1 MDYKELTRRYL
12 SAQTTLEEEAELL
25 KSRPAVSDTEGR
37 AIEAMIYHAQKQRQE
52 SVAIR
57 MHEPRRGWQMVAALA
72 ASVVMLLGIFH
83 LTKPQT
89 IYGYYNGE
97 PVTSLAEAEQMTEEL
112 FGNMLLAESGAEGI
126 LEDMFYLNY

>member
-1 MDYKELTRRYL
+1 
-12 SAQTTLEEEAELL
+12 
-25 KSRPAVSDTEGR
+25 
-37 AIEAMIYHAQKQRQE
+37 
-52 SVAIR
+52 
-57 MHEPRRGWQMVAALA
+57 MHEPRRGWQVVAALA

>member
-1 MDYKELTRRYL
+1 
-12 SAQTTLEEEAELL
+12 
-25 KSRPAVSDTEGR
+25 
-37 AIEAMIYHAQKQRQE
+37 
-52 SVAIR
+52 

-83 LTKPQT
+83 LTEPQT